1 VQYYG
6 TGECFVFNLSD
17 QTRKVS
23 TPATTPT
30 RVASRSSAHSTPT
43 TACVSA
49 STATPSSPRP
59 QQQQQHTSNTPVV
72 SPKAAATTS
81 SSATASNGCRTAVDQ
96 RRTFCSLHK
105 YKWAGLNPYF
115 QFSSETTLG
124 FGGGGDGFSL
134 FVGDDFS
141 SGTSCRSQ
149 TFDNEELCS
158 SSDFEVSQL
167 EVWGLTRATTEVAAR
182 VETLKKSMNSRRRG
196 R

>member
-1 VQYYG
+1 
-6 TGECFVFNLSD
+6 VFNLSD

-30 RVASRSSAHSTPT
+30 RAFSRTSAHSTPT
-43 TACVSA
+43 TAYTSA
-49 STATPSSPRP
+49 SNATPSSPQAQQQ
-59 QQQQQHTSNTPVV
+59 QQQQQHSSTTPLV
-72 SPKAAATTS
+72 SPKAANNS
-81 SSATASNGCRTAVDQ
+81 SSASSNGCTTAVVDQ
-96 RRTFCSLHK
+96 KRTFSSLHK

-149 TFDNEELCS
+149 TFDNEALCS
-158 SSDFEVSQL
+158 SADFEVSQL